1 MKIFNS
7 DKPKDLSEEKIT
19 PDAYESISEER
30 KKELATLKEIL
41 RGMRSEVASLMVQIK
56 ARSGELEKLNEEKAQ
71 VEKDV
76 GKLSENYYELKKSF
90 LEKQDVIL
98 FLDKTISEINKEILE
113 ASSRPDKLETLKEE
127 YNNLAKQVSEEK
139 LKLFRF
145 KSERQLLLKNTDSYP
160 TNKHFGVQKPT
171 KSKKCAAKT
180 SSGKKCKRTALPEK
194 EYCSMHIKQKAK

>member
-7 DKPKDLSEEKIT
+7 DKPKDLSDEKTT

-30 KKELATLKEIL
+30 RKELATLKEIL

-56 ARSGELEKLNEEKAQ
+56 TRSGELEKLNEERTQ

-76 GKLSENYYELKKSF
+76 SELSENYYELKKSF

-113 ASSRPDKLETLKEE
+113 ASSRPDKLEILKEE

-139 LKLFRF
+139 LKLFRL
-145 KSERQLLLKNTDSYP
+145 KSERQLLLKNTDSLQP
-160 TNKHFGVQKPT
+160 QKHFGVQKST

-180 SSGKKCKRTALPEK
+180 LSGKKCKRTALPGK
-194 EYCSMHIKQKAK
+194 EYCSMHIKQK